1 MWRCPVFSHSY
12 APAAARAAPLPDVV
26 THSADSVRPSRR
38 PATEHMPA
46 RKCPDVTPFA
56 WARGDEPSAQPTTHI
71 HHDRRP
77 ASFRQRAKG
86 YRKSDCGPFSIR
98 VVEVTALVST
108 TPERNIPMTLSVGS
122 QQLVGTWTID
132 PVHSS
137 IAFSVR
143 HLMVTKVRGEFG
155 QFSGTITVADDG
167 TASVAAD
174 IAIDSISTGNPQR
187 DADVKSPIFFD
198 TAQFPNATFV
208 SRSVRADGDGYLLD
222 GDLTIKGVT
231 RSVTLEMS
239 FNGVNPGMGHG
250 EVAGFEASTV
260 LLRKDFGVGADMPL
274 DGGGVVVGDK
284 ITVTLDVE
292 AVKQG

>member
-1 MWRCPVFSHSY
+1 
-12 APAAARAAPLPDVV
+12 
-26 THSADSVRPSRR
+26 
-38 PATEHMPA
+38 
-46 RKCPDVTPFA
+46 
-56 WARGDEPSAQPTTHI
+56 
-71 HHDRRP
+71 
-77 ASFRQRAKG
+77 
-86 YRKSDCGPFSIR
+86 
-98 VVEVTALVST
+98 
-108 TPERNIPMTLSVGS
+108 MTLSVES
-122 QQLVGTWTID
+122 KQLSGTWTID

-167 TASVAAD
+167 TASVTAD
-174 IAIDSISTGNPQR
+174 IAIDSITTGNPQR
-187 DADVKSPIFFD
+187 DADVKSPSFFD
-198 TAQFPNATFV
+198 TPQFPNATFI
-208 SRSVRADGDGYLLD
+208 SRGVRADGEDYVLH

-231 RSVTLEMS
+231 RPVALTTS

-284 ITVTLDVE
+284 VTVTLDIE
-292 AVKQG
+292 AVNQP